1 MTIQLHG
8 VTGSRSSRVQWFLE
22 ELGVPYQAHQL
33 DFMKGEHK
41 QTAHLERQPHG
52 LVPAIDLGQ
61 GPMIESAAMVLALAD
76 QHADKGLAPALS
88 SPDRARY
95 YEAIVY
101 AVSTLDECVV
111 PMYFHKKL
119 LPEPARDPKVVEAKM
134 PTWNTAASFLEKRLG
149 DRQFI
154 VGDKFTAADVVVGY
168 DLCLAMGIGL
178 LEGHPKL
185 KAYTER
191 LLSRPAFRKAMP
203 G

>member
-1 MTIQLHG
+1 MTIHLHG
-8 VTGSRSSRVQWFLE
+8 VPGSRSSRVQWFLE
-22 ELGVPYQAHQL
+22 EVGATYDVHTL

-41 QTAHLERQPHG
+41 GAAHLALQPHG

-61 GPMIESAAMVLALAD
+61 GPMIESAAIVMALAD
-76 QHADKGLAPALS
+76 QHADKGMAPALT

-101 AVSTLDECVV
+101 AVSTLDETII
-111 PMYFHKKL
+111 PMYFYKKL
-119 LPEPARDPKVVEAKM
+119 LPEGKRDPKVVEAKE
-134 PTWNTAASFLEKRLG
+134 PTWKTAAGFLEKRLG

-168 DLCLAMGIGL
+168 DLCLAMQIGL

-191 LLSRPAFRKAMP
+191 MIGRPAFRKVFP

>member
-76 QHADKGLAPALS
+76 QHADKGLAPALG

-119 LPEPARDPKVVEAKM
+119 LPEAKRDPKVVEAKM
-134 PTWNTAASFLEKRLG
+134 PTWNVAAAFLEKRLG

-154 VGDKFTAADVVVGY
+154 VGDKLTAADIVVGY